1 MEQETTLEEKQLVVF
16 KLADE
21 TYGVEISQVHEIIRM
36 QDITKVPRTADF
48 IEGVINLRGNVI
60 PVIDLRKRFLF
71 QEREDTS
78 STRIIIIEVENYTVG
93 MIVDSVLEVAIVTTD
108 SIEPP
113 SNIITDIDSDYLL
126 GVCKMPDKLIILLD
140 LSKVLTS
147 SEKQK
152 LENIT

>member
-1 MEQETTLEEKQLVVF
+1 MEQNTTVEEKQLVVF

-71 QEREDTS
+71 KDREDTS

-93 MIVDSVLEVAIVTTD
+93 MIVDSVLEVSIVTAD

-140 LSKVLTS
+140 LSKTLTS
-147 SEKQK
+147 SEKQE

>member
-1 MEQETTLEEKQLVVF
+1 MEQNTTVEEKQLVVF

-71 QEREDTS
+71 KDREDTS

-93 MIVDSVLEVAIVTTD
+93 MIVDSVLEVSIVTTD
-108 SIEPP
+108 LIEPP

-140 LSKVLTS
+140 LSKTLTG
-147 SEKQK
+147 SEKQE